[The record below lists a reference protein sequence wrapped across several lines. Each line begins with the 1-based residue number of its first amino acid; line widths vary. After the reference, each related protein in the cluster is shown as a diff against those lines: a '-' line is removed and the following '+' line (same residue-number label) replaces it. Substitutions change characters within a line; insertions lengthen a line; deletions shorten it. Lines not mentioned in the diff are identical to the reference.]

1 MVGDKQG
8 FCQQFSRQK
17 SFREQSHRP
26 IATFSWMNV
35 SYSYSLTLHTSVV
48 VGHCAG
54 LEQNFILEF

>member
-1 MVGDKQG
+1 VRDKQG
-8 FCQQFSRQK
+8 FYQHFSRQK

-26 IATFSWMNV
+26 ITTFSWTNV
-35 SYSYSLTLHTSVV
+35 SYSFSLTLHTSIV